1 MIILKTIFI
10 TLLFFL
16 FVIVLIRKCFV
27 IVTIEH
33 ESMSPALHDGDRV
46 LVFRYWP
53 VKLLKRG
60 DIILVWPWMDL
71 IKFNREP
78 KPFGIIPY
86 IKRVVGLP
94 GDTIVTCLNELD
106 DYHQE
111 KLRLTYDVKG
121 EKTIINAFII
131 GAEKTAIAS
140 LCASARFLGI
150 TSPKISIASV
160 KRPVMYP
167 IKAFPSRSMVSRVD
181 ITDNDIFTRLLP
193 ARIAVRNF
201 SGFFKSFLTSFPRLP
216 LFSAIES
223 I

>member
-121 EKTIINAFII
+121 EKTIIVPNNHFFVR
-131 GAEKTAIAS
+131 GD
-140 LCASARFLGI
+140 
-150 TSPKISIASV
+150 
-160 KRPVMYP
+160 YP
-167 IKAFPSRSMVSRVD
+167 IGGIDSRTFGPV
-181 ITDNDIFTRLLP
+181 P
-193 ARIAVRNF
+193 
-201 SGFFKSFLTSFPRLP
+201 FKGALGLVVIILSHHT
-216 LFSAIES
+216 
-223 I
+223 